1 MPHFPIIEGIESE
14 PFSAVDDLLKAGVS
28 AYYTDPRFSE
38 TEYVVREDPNGAKTL
53 MRFNGEG
60 WDDVKP
66 L

>member
-1 MPHFPIIEGIESE
+1 MPYFPLIEGLERE
-14 PFSAVDDLLKAGVS
+14 PLSAVDELLKAGVS

-38 TEYVVREDPNGAKTL
+38 TEYVVREDPNGVKTL

-60 WDDVKP
+60 WKDVKA

>member
-1 MPHFPIIEGIESE
+1 MRSPRKVISFPD
-14 PFSAVDDLLKAGVS
+14 FSAVDELLKAGVS

-60 WDDVKP
+60 WKDIQP